1 MKNPVL
7 VLKSISRDIWLLI
20 LVVRT
25 SSDIRL
31 LILVV
36 GTSCDIRF
44 LVQHLER
51 IGRDIGILYLIVERI
66 SHVRLLFMEWSC
78 IWCFFYWPS
87 GIIAGGI
94 IVPKFQVKVVDGLDM
109 DVKIFS
115 VSKPQLTLK
124 YWTSVGTRIWTMLG
138 W

>member
-7 VLKSISRDIWLLI
+7 VLESM
-20 LVVRT
+20 T

-31 LILVV
+31 LILIV
-36 GTSCDIRF
+36 GTSCDIRL

-51 IGRDIGILYLIVERI
+51 IVRDIGILYLIVERI
-66 SHVRLLFMEWSC
+66 SHIRLLFMEWSSC
-78 IWCFFYWPS
+78 IWCFCYWLS
-87 GIIAGGI
+87 GIIAVGI

-124 YWTSVGTRIWTMLG
+124 YWTSVGTRIVRRLEW
-138 W
+138 